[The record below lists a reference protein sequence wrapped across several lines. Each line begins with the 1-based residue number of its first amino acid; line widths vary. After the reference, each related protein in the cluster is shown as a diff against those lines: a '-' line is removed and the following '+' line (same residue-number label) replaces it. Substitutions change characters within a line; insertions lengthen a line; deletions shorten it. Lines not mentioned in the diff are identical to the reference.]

1 MAIFN
6 GTELGVYISDTL
18 IAAAQSVSVSLS
30 LDTIEITTND
40 SAGWSEFLA
49 GKRGGFG
56 CGSAGS
62 LGAGAQGPRFRRRID
77 AGVGAQPPHQDADR
91 HDDRPRGL
99 QKGPALILGRQHVAC
114 ALGHLVLEL
123 AMPADQVRHAEAV
136 PTA

>member
-49 GKRGGFG
+49 GKRGGTMQCDGLLDMVDASNKDVVDLWGAFENRTVLTLKWAKANPVTG
-56 CGSAGS
+56 EMALSASG
-62 LGAGAQGPRFRRRID
+62 
-77 AGVGAQPPHQDADR
+77 
-91 HDDRPRGL
+91 
-99 QKGPALILGRQHVAC
+99 ILTS
-114 ALGHLVLEL
+114 LEL
-123 AMPADQVRHAEAV
+123 SSGSED
-136 PTA
+136 TATYSASFQLTGVISDTITA